1 SMAKLRMYW
10 LSEIRKE
17 LEHYGKDLTEE
28 ELRACANFTTIPI
41 DLSLQDD
48 IFNDNEPCITNQN
61 ISTSV
66 FTPVNSDIFMT
77 FETKLNIEDIADLTL
92 SFFNFNNIESR
103 YEKFQLQ
110 SRPTSSQGRGNM
122 DFEVSNIVD
131 EVLGNETDDNYF

>member
-1 SMAKLRMYW
+1 
-10 LSEIRKE
+10 
-17 LEHYGKDLTEE
+17 
-28 ELRACANFTTIPI
+28 LRACANFTTIPI

-48 IFNDNEPCITNQN
+48 IFNDNKPCITNQN

-92 SFFNFNNIESR
+92 SFFNFNNIESC